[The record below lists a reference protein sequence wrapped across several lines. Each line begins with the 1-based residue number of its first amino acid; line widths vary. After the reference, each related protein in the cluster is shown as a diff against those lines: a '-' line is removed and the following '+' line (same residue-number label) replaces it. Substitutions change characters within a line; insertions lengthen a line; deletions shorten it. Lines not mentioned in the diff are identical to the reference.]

1 VLNSIIAL
9 YYYLVIIKVMFV
21 DRSEDENKPI
31 PVSQPYIWA
40 LAITCIGVVLM
51 GTIAADQI
59 FNWAMQ
65 AAKGLFS

>member
-1 VLNSIIAL
+1 
-9 YYYLVIIKVMFV
+9 V

-31 PVSQPYIWA
+31 PVSQPYVWA

-51 GTIAADQI
+51 GTIFADPI